1 MPAVKRA
8 LISALMVCAV
18 HAAFADKSYVDG
30 HGGTWDCAKD
40 ASVTIMHGNG
50 KYTFKGACKDITV
63 NGGHNTLAIENAA
76 TLTINGSSNT
86 VTADTVDT
94 VSVTGSDNKVTW
106 KKSGGTGGK
115 PTVTTLGQNNAVT
128 AGK

>member
-1 MPAVKRA
+1 MKVVIAA
-8 LISALMVCAV
+8 LLAWSSLAS
-18 HAAFADKSYVDG
+18 ADKTFTSEKTA
-30 HGGTWDCAKD
+30 TWDCAKD

-63 NGGHNTLAIENAA
+63 NGGHNTLAIENVA

-86 VTADTVDT
+86 VTADAVDT
-94 VSVTGSDNKVTW
+94 VTVTGSDNKVTW

-115 PTVTTLGQNNAVT
+115 PTVTTLGQNNAVN

>member
-1 MPAVKRA
+1 MKLVIAA
-8 LISALMVCAV
+8 LLACSTLAS
-18 HAAFADKSYVDG
+18 ADKSFTAEKSA
-30 HGGTWDCAKD
+30 TWDCAKD
-40 ASVTIMHGNG
+40 ASVTITHGNG
-50 KYTFKGACKDITV
+50 KFTFKGACKTITLD
-63 NGGHNTLAIENAA
+63 GGHNTITIESVA

-86 VTADTVDT
+86 ITADTVDT

-115 PTVTTLGQNNAVT
+115 PTVSTLGQNNAIN